1 MFMVWPSKGQELG
14 GCQCPETGVKIG
26 KATTISMAK
35 ASHSRSPLVMAVQ
48 WCPTML
54 PLLVGPSA
62 KPTLVLNSAREA
74 LIIVHKLKFQIYL
87 VTLHMVYAIIPQFK
101 C

>member
-62 KPTLVLNSAREA
+62 KPTLVLNSAREG
-74 LIIVHKLKFQIYL
+74 LNNCSQVEVPNI
-87 VTLHMVYAIIPQFK
+87 
-101 C
+101 